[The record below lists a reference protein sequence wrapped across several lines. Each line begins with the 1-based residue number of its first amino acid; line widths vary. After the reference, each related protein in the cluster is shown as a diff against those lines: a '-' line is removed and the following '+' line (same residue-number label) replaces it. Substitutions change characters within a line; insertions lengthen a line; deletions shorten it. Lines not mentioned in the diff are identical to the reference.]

1 MNALSAYCVDNRC
14 TRKNFPIRLGYASTI
29 HKVQGATLT
38 AGVVNLGKN
47 EKHLG
52 SSFVA
57 ISRFKRFDQFLIEP
71 FSFDRITSMIK
82 KSKLYKPRLDEE
94 TNLERLSEITRK
106 NLCYLLPTN

>member
-1 MNALSAYCVDNRC
+1 MDIPLNALSAYCVDNRC
-14 TRKNFPIRLGYASTI
+14 TRKIFPIRLGYASTI
-29 HKVQGATLT
+29 HKATLT
-38 AGVVNLGKN
+38 AGVVNLGTN
-47 EKHLG
+47 ERHLG

-94 TNLERLSEITRK
+94 TNIECL
-106 NLCYLLPTN
+106 

>member
-1 MNALSAYCVDNRC
+1 LNALSAFCYENKCS
-14 TRKNFPIRLGYASTI
+14 RKNFPIRLGYASTV

-38 AGVVNLGKN
+38 SGVINLGKN

-57 ISRFKRFDQFLIEP
+57 ISGFKRLDQFLIEP

-82 KSKLYKPRLDEE
+82 KSNLKEE
-94 TNLERLSEITRK
+94 FNIK
-106 NLCYLLPTN
+106 YFF